1 MNEQENQN
9 NQPDPADALADL
21 VGAIGKTTEQPAKLD
36 EPPEIDNLE
45 KVEKAPARPESP
57 QEPEPQEPKQVTPD
71 DIQAMESVQ
80 ALEAA
85 DQSPQT
91 TDALESMAGSVDSQ
105 AADVLAAHATN
116 LSGSNTRMA
125 RSAALQEKATKAHAH
140 HMKSMMIPMLLAA
153 AVLLVALGVATG
165 FMLPTEEE
173 RLYHTDP
180 SSLLGQ
186 WWAKYLVFAAFPLAI
201 ILAIAAVLFWLD
213 IRQDR
218 DSRVIK

>member
-1 MNEQENQN
+1 MNEPENQN
-9 NQPDPADALADL
+9 NQPDPADALAAL
-21 VGAIGKTTEQPAKLD
+21 VGAVQKTTDQPDQPDK
-36 EPPEIDNLE
+36 IDNLE
-45 KVEKAPARPESP
+45 KQPARPESP
-57 QEPEPQEPKQVTPD
+57 PEPPQEPKPLTPE
-71 DIQAMESVQ
+71 DIQATESIQ
-80 ALEAA
+80 ALLAA

-91 TDALESMAGSVDSQ
+91 TDALESMAGSLDSQ
-105 AADVLAAHATN
+105 AADVLAAHATD
-116 LSGSNTRMA
+116 LSGANTRMA

-140 HMKSMMIPMLLAA
+140 HIKSMMIPMLLAA

-186 WWAKYLVFAAFPLAI
+186 WWAKYLVWAAFPLAI
-201 ILAIAAVLFWLD
+201 ILAIAAGLFWLD
-213 IRQDR
+213 VRQDR